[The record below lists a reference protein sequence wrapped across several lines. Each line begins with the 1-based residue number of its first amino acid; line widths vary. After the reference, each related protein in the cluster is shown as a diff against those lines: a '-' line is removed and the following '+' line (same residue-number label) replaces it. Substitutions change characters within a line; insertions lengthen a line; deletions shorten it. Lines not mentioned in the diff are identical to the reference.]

1 MTDAAPYAEIAE
13 VVRTYVEGMCQND
26 PAKLRAAMHE
36 RACSIGHFD
45 GGLEWEGREGF
56 AALVGQSVKVPDPAP
71 WFRINAISLA
81 GDVAT
86 VQVEDIFLGQHY
98 DDTLTLLHH
107 EGRWMIVAKVFYL
120 RPAG

>member
-1 MTDAAPYAEIAE
+1 MTDAATYAEIAE

-26 PAKLRAAMHE
+26 PAKLRTAMHE

-45 GGLEWEGREGF
+45 NGLEWDGRERF
-56 AALVGQSVKVPDPAP
+56 ITIVGESVTVPDPAP
-71 WFRINAISLA
+71 WFRINALSVA

-86 VQVEDIFLGQHY
+86 VQVEDIFLGQRY
-98 DDTLTLLHH
+98 DDILTLLHH

>member
-13 VVRTYVEGMCQND
+13 VVRTYVEGMCQSD
-26 PAKLRAAMHE
+26 PAKLRAAKHE

-45 GGLEWEGREGF
+45 GGLEWDGREGF
-56 AALVGQSVKVPDPAP
+56 IAVVDQSVQVPDPAP
-71 WFRINAISLA
+71 WFRINSISLA

-107 EGRWMIVAKVFYL
+107 EGHWMIVAKVFYL
-120 RPAG
+120 RPAV

>member
-1 MTDAAPYAEIAE
+1 MTDAAPYAEIAV

-26 PAKLRAAMHE
+26 PAKLRTAMHE
-36 RACSIGHFD
+36 RACRIGHFD

-56 AALVGQSVKVPDPAP
+56 AALVGQSVKVPNPAP
-71 WFRINAISLA
+71 WFRINAISVT

-107 EGRWMIVAKVFYL
+107 EGRWMIVAKVF
-120 RPAG
+120 

>member
-1 MTDAAPYAEIAE
+1 MTVASTYAEIAE

-26 PAKLRAAMHE
+26 SGKLRTAMHE

-45 GGLEWEGREGF
+45 GGLEWEGREGLI
-56 AALVGQSVKVPDPAP
+56 AIVDQSVKAPDPAP
-71 WFRINAISLA
+71 WFRINAISSS

-86 VQVEDIFLGQHY
+86 AQLEDIFLGQHY

-107 EGRWMIVAKVFYL
+107 EGRWMIVAKVFNL

>member
-13 VVRTYVEGMCQND
+13 VVRTYVEGKCQND
-26 PAKLRAAMHE
+26 PAKLRTAMHE
-36 RACSIGHFD
+36 RACSIGHFERE
-45 GGLEWEGREGF
+45 LEWEGREGF

-71 WFRINAISLA
+71 WYRINAISLA